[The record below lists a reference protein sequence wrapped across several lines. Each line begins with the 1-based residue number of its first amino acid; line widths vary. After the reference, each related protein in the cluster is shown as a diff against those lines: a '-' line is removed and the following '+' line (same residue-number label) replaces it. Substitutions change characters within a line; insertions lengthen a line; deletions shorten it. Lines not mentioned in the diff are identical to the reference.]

1 MKTNTDLLLTRYFGG
16 TATAEELKKLETWLA
31 ESPENEAEFMK
42 MTQVYELT
50 GQAVNTNFD
59 DASALSDFRSYIRSE
74 NQLQPKRVAFYR
86 RWQFAAACVAV
97 LVVVSSVFSF
107 YFNEKT
113 IQLAA
118 TDTVLNEILPD
129 DSRIVLAENSTLSY
143 TTKFAKS
150 KKEAELSGA
159 VKWAVGKSGNGK
171 LRLKAGET
179 IIEDI
184 GTVFEVSAYPK
195 NSFVE
200 VKVKEGIVRFY
211 TLKDKGLTLKAGE
224 SGLYD
229 KKTHKFRSLA
239 LGTMKDG
246 ISNIQLNLEGVSL
259 EQAVEIISNAYSAD
273 IQLQKGDYS
282 DKQITVQF
290 TNEMLPTVLNVLAKT
305 LELKLEKT
313 GNTYYLT
320 TQSTN

>member
-16 TATAEELKKLETWLA
+16 TATAEELRELESWLTA
-31 ESPENEAEFMK
+31 SPENEAEFMK
-42 MTQVYELT
+42 MTQVYELS
-50 GQAVNTNFD
+50 GQAVNADFD
-59 DASALSDFRSYIRSE
+59 DASALSNFSNYIRSE
-74 NQLQPKRVAFYR
+74 KQIQPKRIAFYR

-97 LVVVSSVFSF
+97 LVAVSSVFSF

-113 IQLAA
+113 IQFAA
-118 TDTVLNEILPD
+118 TDTVVNEILPD
-129 DSRIVLAENSTLSY
+129 DSHIVLAENSTLSY
-143 TTKFAKS
+143 TTEFAKNN
-150 KKEAELSGA
+150 KEAELIGA

-184 GTVFEVSAYPK
+184 GTVFEVSAYPQ

-211 TLKDKGLTLKAGE
+211 TLNDKGLTLKAGE

-239 LGTMKDG
+239 LGTIQNG

-259 EQAVEIISNAYSAD
+259 EQAVEIISNAYNTD

-290 TNEMLPTVLNVLAKT
+290 TNEMLPTVLRVLTET
-305 LELKLEKT
+305 LQLNLEKT

-320 TQSTN
+320 NQPIN